1 VLFGLV
7 TRERKHSYWLGTR
20 EHSGLGFRDTLGP
33 RAWLTLKRGASQ
45 RGFCSCDRRAAA
57 VSTVVPVLTLPVV
70 WLKSGWTLTRRVRHT
85 LVLVVL
91 AMAIVVLK
99 QWNALG
105 LHYY

>member
-1 VLFGLV
+1 
-7 TRERKHSYWLGTR
+7 
-20 EHSGLGFRDTLGP
+20 
-33 RAWLTLKRGASQ
+33 
-45 RGFCSCDRRAAA
+45 
-57 VSTVVPVLTLPVV
+57 VVPVLTLPVV